1 MNQESALIRSAEG
14 NPNQRLWYNFQRRR
28 ANPGGVFA
36 PIPPHVMSPLIECVP
51 NFSEARRPE
60 VVSAIVAAIEQGGE
74 EAIQVLD
81 VSSDSD
87 HNRTVITFVGTPEGV
102 ELAAFAGIAKAAE
115 LIDLNHHTGEHP
127 RLGATDVV
135 PFIPIR
141 DVSMADC
148 IALARRLGER
158 VGRELNIPVYLY
170 EQAATRPERENL
182 ANIRKGEY
190 EKLKDE
196 IATHPEREP
205 DYGPKAVGP
214 AGATVIGARQF
225 LIAYNI
231 YLNTGDVGVA
241 EKIAKAIRHLSGG
254 LRFVKAKGFLVEGQA
269 QVSMNLTDF
278 TKTPIARVQEMV
290 KREAARYGV
299 AIIRSELVGMMPQ
312 AALVDAAQWY
322 LQLDNLSSD
331 QILENRLTGNG
342 ETESSETVFIDRLAA
357 GTATPG
363 GGAASAY
370 AGAMAAGLV
379 AMVARLTLG
388 KKKYAEVEAQMQSV
402 LEGAEKL
409 RANLTTA
416 IAEDSA
422 AFEDVMAAFKLP
434 KATDEEQ
441 AARAEAIEQAYV
453 HAAEV
458 PLRVARDSVATLG
471 LAAMAVEHGNLNAIS
486 DGGSAAHLAQAALA
500 GAALNVRANAQAVH
514 DDATAEA
521 WLKELSGLEA
531 RAAETL
537 EGIKKILRDRK

>member
-1 MNQESALIRSAEG
+1 MR
-14 NPNQRLWYNFQRRR
+14 P
-28 ANPGGVFA
+28 V
-36 PIPPHVMSPLIECVP
+36 IECVP

-60 VVSAIVAAIEQGGE
+60 VVSAIVAAIEEGGG

-81 VSSDSD
+81 VSSDTD
-87 HNRTVITFVGTPEGV
+87 HNRTVVTLVGSPEGV

-127 RLGATDVV
+127 RMGATDVV

-190 EKLKDE
+190 EGIKAE
-196 IATHPEREP
+196 MATNPAREP
-205 DYGPKAVGP
+205 DFGPKAVGP
-214 AGATVIGARQF
+214 AGATVVGARQF
-225 LIAYNI
+225 LVAYNI
-231 YLNTGDVGVA
+231 YLNTAEVGIA
-241 EKIAKAIRHLSGG
+241 EKISKAIRHLSGG

-278 TKTPIARVQEMV
+278 TRTPIARVHEMV
-290 KREAARYGV
+290 KREAARYG
-299 AIIRSELVGMMPQ
+299 ATITHSELVGMIPQ

-322 LQLDNLSSD
+322 LQLDHLSSD
-331 QILENRLTGNG
+331 QILENRLTGEG
-342 ETESSETVFIDRLAA
+342 SAEATETVFIDRLAA

-370 AGAMAAGLV
+370 VGAMAAGLV

-409 RANLTTA
+409 RANLTQA
-416 IAEDSA
+416 IEEDSA
-422 AFEDVMAAFKLP
+422 AFEAVMAAFKLP
-434 KATDEEQ
+434 KGTEEEQ
-441 AARAEAIEQAYV
+441 AARTEAVEQAYV

-471 LAAMAVEHGNLNAIS
+471 LAAIAVEHGNVNAIS
-486 DGGSAAHLAQAALA
+486 DGGSAAHFTQAALA
-500 GAALNVRANAQAVH
+500 GAALNVRANAAAVR
-514 DDATAEA
+514 DRATAEA
-521 WLKELSGLEA
+521 WLKEIAGLEA

-537 EGIKKILRDRK
+537 AGIKKVLRERK